1 MSTCQSCIGLDCTSI
16 FDDDNIYSLDRTIF
30 PFLIHCPAGYDCSQ
44 TRRIEFVCC
53 GETIV
58 AEFPPGTT
66 TAGRQEILQ
75 RAVNECEM
83 ARAFCQETVIT
94 EGDDPNEPPPPPFN
108 ELFYSRARV
117 STVSCD
123 NGGVFH
129 FQVQSGSFVAST
141 QAAADL
147 LAAQF
152 VASHQLTS
160 QFCLRVPSM
169 CFCSGEASSFTM
181 AIQGGTGPF
190 SFGVIDGVIPVGT
203 TMSIA
208 GRYITISGTPLT
220 PGIYSFTLNIS
231 DGNGHYL
238 LQTVS
243 LSVLLIGYGATV
255 LSDFTVP
262 NVSSSVSVEFSSDGF
277 AVGDIIRFALVV
289 SGVTTIEYGSFTV
302 AALDSPGPGFTSIT
316 NVTAVPG
323 DTIPAGA
330 TGYWELGDP
339 PILVVGDP
347 YSLQLPAVGGSG
359 DYSWSASGALPD
371 GLTMTDAGLIS
382 GTPTSTDEVI
392 VTFTVTDNEC

>member
-1 MSTCQSCIGLDCTSI
+1 
-16 FDDDNIYSLDRTIF
+16 
-30 PFLIHCPAGYDCSQ
+30 
-44 TRRIEFVCC
+44 
-53 GETIV
+53 
-58 AEFPPGTT
+58 
-66 TAGRQEILQ
+66 
-75 RAVNECEM
+75 
-83 ARAFCQETVIT
+83 
-94 EGDDPNEPPPPPFN
+94 
-108 ELFYSRARV
+108 
-117 STVSCD
+117 
-123 NGGVFH
+123 
-129 FQVQSGSFVAST
+129 
-141 QAAADL
+141 
-147 LAAQF
+147 
-152 VASHQLTS
+152 
-160 QFCLRVPSM
+160 
-169 CFCSGEASSFTM
+169 M

-339 PILVVGDP
+339 PTLVVGDP